1 MEMFDFQFKKIEND
15 ICGKDYDIYLPSDC
29 SFIFEIIIW
38 LLLAIFLTKWLS
50 PILIKLN
57 LNWKKIV
64 GLQFFGYL
72 IIRFSSLIPFP
83 YLLEVIIFEEY
94 GKVEKY
100 GEFMGYVFCQYCP
113 FIRHYYLE
121 CALSWIFLVVIPAL
135 YSWKMRMH
143 YYIIPLAIFLIPI
156 LLLAAFYFILFFLI

>member
-1 MEMFDFQFKKIEND
+1 MEMFDFQLKKIEND

-64 GLQFFGYL
+64 
-72 IIRFSSLIPFP
+72 
-83 YLLEVIIFEEY
+83 
-94 GKVEKY
+94 
-100 GEFMGYVFCQYCP
+100 
-113 FIRHYYLE
+113 
-121 CALSWIFLVVIPAL
+121 L
-135 YSWKMRMH
+135 Y
-143 YYIIPLAIFLIPI
+143 
-156 LLLAAFYFILFFLI
+156 